1 MGISSYKVTD
11 SDYMGKDVVSLETR
25 PQMSAA
31 ALQAAFDRLVK
42 EVIVP
47 KLNALIDALAGT
59 GGADEIGKRVAGM
72 SGANVGSLLAELNT
86 AKAPVAS
93 PAFTGVPT
101 APTPETLTNTAQVAT
116 TAFVQA
122 VLAQAIFDT
131 GAADMLRSVYDPNLK
146 ATDVFAYADAAAKPA
161 ELPVELAANAWTE
174 QSDGSYRQSVSVAG
188 LAASGYSYIVSPEPD
203 SFAEYGGN
211 GVYMD
216 EVTAANTAVF
226 YAQTNPQQPLNVHIL
241 KL

>member
-1 MGISSYKVTD
+1 MAIADHKVHPH
-11 SDYMGKDVVSLETR
+11 DYAEQDVASLPVR

-31 ALQAAFDRLVK
+31 DLQAAFDRLVK
-42 EVIVP
+42 EVIAP

-59 GGADEIGKRVAGM
+59 GGADEIGKTVAGM
-72 SGANVGSLLAELNT
+72 SGMNVGSLLAELNA

-131 GAADMLRSVYDPNLK
+131 AAADMLRSVYDPNLR

-161 ELPVELAANAWTE
+161 ELTAALGVNAWTK
-174 QSDGSYRQSVSVAG
+174 QSDGSFCQSAGVAG

-203 SFAEYGGN
+203 SFNEYGGS

-216 EVTAANTAVF
+216 EVTAADTAVF
-226 YAQTNPQQPLNVHIL
+226 HAQAIPQQVLNVRIL

>member
-1 MGISSYKVTD
+1 MNITI
-11 SDYMGKDVVSLETR
+11 T
-25 PQMSAA
+25 AI
-31 ALQAAFDRLVK
+31 ALT
-42 EVIVP
+42 I
-47 KLNALIDALAGT
+47 
-59 GGADEIGKRVAGM
+59 
-72 SGANVGSLLAELNT
+72 
-86 AKAPVAS
+86 
-93 PAFTGVPT
+93 
-101 APTPETLTNTAQVAT
+101 TAQVAT

-161 ELPVELAANAWTE
+161 ELTVELAANAWTE